1 MVDREF
7 RVFFL
12 FFVCFCFNFP
22 KTRRRFLCSK
32 NVFLNPCHEHNMK
45 NLETRML
52 RDTLDRVANDI
63 IFHLCLSVA

>member
-12 FFVCFCFNFP
+12 FVFALIFQNPVGV
-22 KTRRRFLCSK
+22 FLCSK